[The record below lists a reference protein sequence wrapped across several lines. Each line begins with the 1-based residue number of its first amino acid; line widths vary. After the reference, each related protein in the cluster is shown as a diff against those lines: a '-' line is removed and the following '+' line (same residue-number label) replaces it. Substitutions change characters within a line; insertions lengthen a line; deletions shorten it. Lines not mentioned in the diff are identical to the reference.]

1 MGKDVVRKQRLD
13 DLSGFSIYDG
23 NTFHPGKENL
33 DGLMLKVERGHL
45 FLFRLGLND
54 VPAQ

>member
-13 DLSGFSIYDG
+13 DLSGFSIYDR